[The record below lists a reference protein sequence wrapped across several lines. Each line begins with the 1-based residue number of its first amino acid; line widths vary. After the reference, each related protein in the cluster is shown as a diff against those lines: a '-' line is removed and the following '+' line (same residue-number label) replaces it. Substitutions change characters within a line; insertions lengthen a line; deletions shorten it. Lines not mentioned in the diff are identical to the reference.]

1 MGRARLP
8 HGAGK
13 FLGAHHKN
21 AIDISVVTNAA
32 HYLRGEAAHEELPA
46 VQKWSDY

>member
-8 HGAGK
+8 HGARK
-13 FLGAHHKN
+13 FLGAHHEN